1 MSPDVCLDVAILTGC
16 LLTAAVF
23 CSEIRFSRLHT
34 SRIDYLGC
42 LGVCV
47 CVLQRAFFW
56 DHYASVVRLALGGAV
71 SLVVRERYGRNR

>member
-47 CVLQRAFFW
+47 CVL
-56 DHYASVVRLALGGAV
+56 
-71 SLVVRERYGRNR
+71 